1 MIESVKRL
9 EAYGNYLNTV
19 ITKIRKAFESS
30 FDEHLA
36 KNYIIAGKPGEP
48 YKISLDRDLLV
59 FEDDYE

>member
-1 MIESVKRL
+1 M
-9 EAYGNYLNTV
+9 ATV